1 MPQRLQ
7 RTIRRSV
14 EACGIGFLT
23 GADIS
28 LRFLPAGPN
37 HGITFQRTD
46 CPDSKQI
53 PALVEFTVPRQRRT
67 AIEHQGVV
75 VEMVEHVLAALAGL
89 QIDNCLVQLNAP
101 EPPGLDGSCRGFVD
115 ALLEA
120 GIVEQN
126 EPRDLLVIEHP
137 VRAAAQQQRSEV
149 LAGPLSQGVL
159 TIGYQLEYGPH
170 SPIPPQNLS
179 VEITPET
186 FAAELAFARTFVL
199 ETEAEALRAQ
209 GYGRRTTAKDL
220 LVFGSDGPID
230 NQLRAADE
238 CVRHKI
244 LDFIG
249 DLALIGCDVCG
260 RFSAYRSGHQLNRE
274 IVRRLKQAHPN
285 GTISSGRRAA

>member
-1 MPQRLQ
+1 MQQRLQ
-7 RTIRRSV
+7 RTIRRNV

-23 GADIS
+23 GADVS

-37 HGITFQRTD
+37 HGIAFQRTD
-46 CPDSKQI
+46 CPGSEPI

-101 EPPGLDGSCRGFVD
+101 EPPGLDGSCHELVERLLD
-115 ALLEA
+115 A
-120 GIVEQN
+120 GSVEQDQ
-126 EPRDLLVIEHP
+126 PRELLVIEHP
-137 VRAAAQQQRSEV
+137 VRAASAQQRSE
-149 LAGPLSQGVL
+149 LAAGPLSQPATV
-159 TIGYQLEYGPH
+159 IDFQLEYGSD
-170 SPIPPQNLS
+170 SPIQPQNLS
-179 VEITPET
+179 IEITPET

-199 ETEAEALRAQ
+199 QAEAETLRAQ

-220 LVFGSDGPID
+220 LVFGPDGPID

-249 DLALIGCDVCG
+249 DLALIGCDVRG
-260 RFSAYRSGHQLNRE
+260 QFRAYRSGHQLNRE
-274 IVRRLKQAHPN
+274 IVRRLKQTHPAAA
-285 GTISSGRRAA
+285 TVSGWHAA